1 MFFDTR
7 RQFSCLKQL
16 ATLAFQIYVLMFY
29 YVSVFPLKY
38 AIGGLAHNKTEQPL
52 LIFFNY
58 NFSNTVFEAFKNI
71 HMTYVRYHV

>member
-1 MFFDTR
+1 MGWSTKFFDTR

-38 AIGGLAHNKTEQPL
+38 ATGGLAHNKTEQPL
-52 LIFFNY
+52 LSSFFLITIFLIQY
-58 NFSNTVFEAFKNI
+58 LRHLRI
-71 HMTYVRYHV
+71 YI